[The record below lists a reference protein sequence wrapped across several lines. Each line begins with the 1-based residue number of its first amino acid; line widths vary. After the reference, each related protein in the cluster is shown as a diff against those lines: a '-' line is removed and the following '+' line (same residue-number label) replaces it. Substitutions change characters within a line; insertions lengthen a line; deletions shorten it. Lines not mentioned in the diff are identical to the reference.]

1 MNAKYNVALALLA
14 GVAVGAAAVEVLHAQ
29 AKAPAYTIA
38 EIDVSD
44 PAGFKAYADANTVGV
59 PKAGGRFLVRGGK
72 TVVLDGAPPA
82 KRVALIGWESL
93 EQAEAYYNSPAYK
106 ALVPNRD
113 KASKFRAVLVEGEA
127 K

>member
-82 KRVALIGWESL
+82 KRVA
-93 EQAEAYYNSPAYK
+93 N
-106 ALVPNRD
+106 ALAVVARA
-113 KASKFRAVLVEGEA
+113 KKSVSASYDRRATGGP
-127 K
+127 

>member
-1 MNAKYNVALALLA
+1 M
-14 GVAVGAAAVEVLHAQ
+14 
-29 AKAPAYTIA
+29 
-38 EIDVSD
+38 
-44 PAGFKAYADANTVGV
+44 
-59 PKAGGRFLVRGGK
+59 
-72 TVVLDGAPPA
+72 VLDGAPPA

-113 KASKFRAVLVEGEA
+113 KASKFRAFLIEGEA